1 MACLNP
7 QRTYFL
13 VTCPRLDPNH
23 GVIARGFAWTS
34 LEATVVV
41 YNSINLLEVVG
52 SLYTDAG
59 KTTMSN
65 FC

>member
-13 VTCPRLDPNH
+13 VTCPRLDPND

-41 YNSINLLEVVG
+41 YNSMTYSRLLVVYILMQG
-52 SLYTDAG
+52 RPQ
-59 KTTMSN
+59 
-65 FC
+65 

>member
-13 VTCPRLDPNH
+13 VTCPRLDPND

-34 LEATVVV
+34 LE